1 MKASGTTVELME
13 SFGGSDLFDL
23 CEATDA
29 AILDGG
35 GFGFVSP
42 PERSWLE
49 GYWRGVLLVPE
60 RALFAARR
68 ENRLCG
74 SVQLL
79 TPPRNNEA
87 QRSIATI
94 QHLFVAPWARGFG
107 VGQLLMRAVEGH
119 AHGNRFKVLNL
130 DVRETQTEAIR
141 MYEALGYKRWG
152 VHPKYAHI
160 RGRWVPGVHFF
171 KDIGRKPPKTG
182 Q

>member
-1 MKASGTTVELME
+1 MKTSDTTVGLLE
-13 SFGGSDLFDL
+13 SFDGNDLFDL

-42 PERSWLE
+42 PDRNWLE

-79 TPPRNNEA
+79 TPPPNNEA
-87 QRSIATI
+87 QRSIATV

-107 VGQLLMRAVEGH
+107 IGQMLMQAVESH
-119 AHGNRFKVLNL
+119 ARAKRFKVLNL
-130 DVRETQTEAIR
+130 DVRQTQAEAIR
-141 MYEALGYKRWG
+141 MYETLGYERWG

-160 RGRWVPGVHFF
+160 RGRWVRGVHFF
-171 KDIGRKPPKTG
+171 KDIGQKRPKTK